1 MGALRMALLVHVRSV
16 RLISWWHLA
25 LGLIAAGALA
35 ATRRTTYP
43 DDLVFGLRIAGVA
56 LAASAAFVFD
66 DPAVSLVDSKPVPL
80 GVQRAARFVL
90 ALPAVGAGWW
100 LLVRW
105 MEAGLGPVDDRA
117 MATLP
122 RLAVSLEF
130 LTLLGIVWAV
140 ATLVMRTGRDAG
152 GMAAALSLLA
162 IVVAL
167 VLLPERWSVFSS
179 PAVPPLPGEAPSV
192 GWNAWV
198 DAHRRWAAIAAAAW
212 AGVVLGLT
220 GSTRRRLLARPI
232 KQGIGSGE

>member
-1 MGALRMALLVHVRSV
+1 MGAIRMFPLVLVRSL
-16 RLISWWHLA
+16 RLIPWWHLA

-66 DPAVSLVDSKPVPL
+66 DPAVSLVDGKPVPL
-80 GVQRAARFVL
+80 GVQRSARLAL

-100 LLVRW
+100 MLVRW
-105 MEAGLGPVDDRA
+105 MEAGLGAVSDRA

-130 LTLLGIVWAV
+130 ATLLGIVWAV

-179 PAVPPLPGEAPSV
+179 PAVAPLPGEGPSV
-192 GWNAWV
+192 GWDAWV
-198 DAHRRWAAIAAAAW
+198 DAHRRWAVLAVAAW
-212 AGVVLGLT
+212 AGVVLGLV
-220 GSTRRRLLARPI
+220 GSTRRRWLGRPI
-232 KQGIGSGE
+232 KQGARSGK